1 MILYKLNSLEYKTK
15 MKLKYRKHFSQSLKL
30 LTSRKFFFLARDT
43 KYLLN

>member
-30 LTSRKFFFLARDT
+30 LTSRKLFFFWPEILST
-43 KYLLN
+43 F